1 MHTTNTH
8 GWIGG
13 PWFDAFF
20 FFGSGVFAV
29 ALGLLM
35 WALPATVLPLFF
47 LWIGLIEGPHVVAT
61 WQRTYFDAQ
70 CRQQQRGLLV
80 GSLFWFVPGL
90 AMLMVSKWFDRPEVF
105 ALFLGA
111 AALWSF
117 HHLIR
122 QHHGLLAIYQR
133 LSHSPASSRRED
145 KVLLHAV
152 LWIAFVLFQLTHPT
166 NRRLWGLTPDPEIWG
181 QAITTTLL
189 ALLVALV
196 IGWGALLV
204 LRFRQGLS
212 VKPGVFALVI
222 AAGTT
227 LFSLLGVGLQ
237 EPIFPTPLTIE
248 QVFLAAG
255 VVGGTVHGL
264 QYLGLVLLTSA
275 RRVQNQTPR
284 HWSEK
289 IQAAPALAYS
299 VMMGVSLLYVGLNLL
314 RGMPLGLPPSSDV
327 AQIFL
332 ALYWGLFLHHYWLD
346 QKIWHPSRDG
356 RLRAELGV

>member
-1 MHTTNTH
+1 
-8 GWIGG
+8 
-13 PWFDAFF
+13 
-20 FFGSGVFAV
+20 
-29 ALGLLM
+29 
-35 WALPATVLPLFF
+35 
-47 LWIGLIEGPHVVAT
+47 VAT
-61 WQRTYFDAQ
+61 WQRTYLDAQ
-70 CRQQQRGLLV
+70 CRQQQRALLL
-80 GSLFWFVPGL
+80 GSLFWFLPGL
-90 AMLMVSKWFDRPEVF
+90 VMLLISKWFDRPEVF

-133 LSHSPASSRRED
+133 LGHASALSRRTD
-145 KVLLHAV
+145 QVLLHAV
-152 LWIAFVLFQLTHPT
+152 LWTAFVLFQLIHPT
-166 NRRLWGLTPDPEIWG
+166 NRALWGLTPDPSVLGRAMI
-181 QAITTTLL
+181 TLL
-189 ALLVALV
+189 MVLLVATV
-196 IGWGALLV
+196 MAWGVLLV
-204 LRFRQGLS
+204 MRFRENLS

-237 EPIFPTPLTIE
+237 EPLFPTPLTIE
-248 QVFLAAG
+248 QIFLAAG

-275 RRVQNQTPR
+275 RRAQNQAPR

-289 IQAAPALAYS
+289 IGAAPVLAYS
-299 VMMGVSLLYVGLNLL
+299 VMVGVSLLYVGLNLL
-314 RGMPLGLPPSSDV
+314 RGMPLGLAPSSDT

-346 QKIWHPSRDG
+346 QKIWHPSTDE